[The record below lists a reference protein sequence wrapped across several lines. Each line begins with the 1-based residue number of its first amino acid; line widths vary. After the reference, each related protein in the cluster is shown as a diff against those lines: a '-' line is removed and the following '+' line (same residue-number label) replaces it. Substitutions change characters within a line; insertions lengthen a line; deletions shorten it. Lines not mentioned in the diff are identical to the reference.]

1 MSNTYFKIEKEVEIP
16 KSCKKDS
23 YTNSMELTLTAFM
36 GKENVVQLTVHSTST
51 IPGQS
56 GIGYIVL
63 DDQDIDKLIFGLLE
77 RKLHLITST
86 GDEQSLVCPNRE
98 DNP

>member
-1 MSNTYFKIEKEVEIP
+1 MSNTYFKIDKEVKIP
-16 KSCKKDS
+16 KAGKKDS

-63 DDQDIDKLIFGLLE
+63 NDQDIDKLIFGLLE

-86 GDEQSLVCPNRE
+86 GDEQSLICPNRDE
-98 DNP
+98 